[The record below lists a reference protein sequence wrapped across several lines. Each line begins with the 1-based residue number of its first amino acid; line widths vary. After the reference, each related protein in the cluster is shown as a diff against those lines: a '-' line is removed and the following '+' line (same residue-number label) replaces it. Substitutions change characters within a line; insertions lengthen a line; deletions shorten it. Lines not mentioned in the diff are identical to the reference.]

1 LRQRIR
7 IVVEPHIECRAA
19 SSLAAAEKFEP
30 HLPSFAGGSGSHTD
44 SDVAETNLGPA
55 RQCADDE
62 PERAARFGGELP
74 APEPA
79 LVFEVVAREHRAH
92 ARGSQR
98 LIDGPFQLPP
108 IGAAHEQHTPP
119 LDHGGEARRMKR
131 IVAVDDDQRPVVG
144 HRASRGSQGAGGRPM
159 AEIGGEPLDER
170 AATEPA
176 GRQQPIQLGEAAG
189 DGAPSVRRTP
199 LGDPLDF
206 GTKMFD
212 QRRRHTG
219 PAAREC
225 GSMLLA

>member
-19 SSLAAAEKFEP
+19 SSLTAAEKFEP
-30 HLPSFAGGSGSHTD
+30 HSASLAGGSGRHTD
-44 SDVAETNLGPA
+44 SDIAETHLGPA
-55 RQCADDE
+55 RQRADDE

-74 APEPA
+74 PPQAA
-79 LVFEVVAREHRAH
+79 LVFEVVTGEHCADARR
-92 ARGSQR
+92 SQR

-144 HRASRGSQGAGGRPM
+144 HRASRGSQGARGR
-159 AEIGGEPLDER
+159 AVARLGGEPLDKR

-176 GRQQPIQLGEAAG
+176 GRQQPIKFVEAAG
-189 DGAPSVRRTP
+189 DGAPGMRRTP

-206 GTKMFD
+206 GT
-212 QRRRHTG
+212 
-219 PAAREC
+219 
-225 GSMLLA
+225 